1 MVCLRVGHIGTP
13 GVLGLR
19 VPNRSGVRLG
29 KWCGM
34 RLQRLAATPSL
45 CWVLHVGVGLEVR
58 VGCS

>member
-1 MVCLRVGHIGTP
+1 MACLRVGHFGIP

-19 VPNRSGVRLG
+19 DPNRSRVRLG

-45 CWVLHVGVGLEVR
+45 CWVLRVGVGLEAQG
-58 VGCS
+58 GCS